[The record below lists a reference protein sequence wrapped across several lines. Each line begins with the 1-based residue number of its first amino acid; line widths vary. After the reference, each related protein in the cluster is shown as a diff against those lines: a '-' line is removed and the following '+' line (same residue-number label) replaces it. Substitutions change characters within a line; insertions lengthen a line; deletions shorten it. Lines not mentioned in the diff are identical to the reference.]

1 MGRHYWQSALWKR
14 NPGREVIPERV
25 QKELSFSRVS
35 RCQSAALGHER
46 DGIQGTL
53 DGAMK
58 QDFFLSAAGLA
69 GGAHHRRP
77 VRSTLPALIF
87 AKKRLAALNRP

>member
-1 MGRHYWQSALWKR
+1 MIFDA
-14 NPGREVIPERV
+14 RE
-25 QKELSFSRVS
+25 KLTNNAKRVS
-35 RCQSAALGHER
+35 LPLPPPIFSLSNHPSLRVSPALGHER
-46 DGIQGTL
+46 DGIRSALNGV
-53 DGAMK
+53 ME

-87 AKKRLAALNRP
+87 AKNSR

>member
-1 MGRHYWQSALWKR
+1 M
-14 NPGREVIPERV
+14 E
-25 QKELSFSRVS
+25 
-35 RCQSAALGHER
+35 
-46 DGIQGTL
+46 
-53 DGAMK
+53 

-87 AKKRLAALNRP
+87 AKNSR